1 MHNLHRFTYCV
12 ELSINF
18 IELIL
23 TNRLLNTFSI
33 PPPLT
38 PPLRPPHTLSIV
50 VDMAM
55 VFPHTLTPTYT
66 APYAPI
72 PTLPL
77 YPRRPAHRGGRFCCH
92 PTYPHPYLHRPL
104 PPQTLPI
111 VVGVAVVAVTAIL
124 AKLFLF
130 NKTRKNRSPVTLKNP
145 NIKYPLPL
153 DSVVTVSHDT
163 RIFRFALP
171 TVDHVLGL
179 PIG

>member
-1 MHNLHRFTYCV
+1 MR
-12 ELSINF
+12 
-18 IELIL
+18 
-23 TNRLLNTFSI
+23 
-33 PPPLT
+33 
-38 PPLRPPHTLSIV
+38 
-50 VDMAM
+50 
-55 VFPHTLTPTYT
+55 
-66 APYAPI
+66 
-72 PTLPL
+72 L
-77 YPRRPAHRGGRFCCH
+77 YPHYPFTPADPAHLGGRGNCRH
-92 PTYPHPYLHRPL
+92 TYPHPYLHRPV